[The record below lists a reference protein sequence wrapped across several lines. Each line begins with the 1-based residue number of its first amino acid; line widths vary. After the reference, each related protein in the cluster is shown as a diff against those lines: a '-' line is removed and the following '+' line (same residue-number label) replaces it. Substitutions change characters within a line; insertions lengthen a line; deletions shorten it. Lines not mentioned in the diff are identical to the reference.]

1 MVQMIL
7 ARRTDGWVEL
17 EDTSA
22 GAASNLLRSK
32 FSLRPS
38 TLRAE
43 IRESSTSPVTTAV
56 CHGPAR
62 HRNQFLP
69 QSRPRKDHGIEFCS
83 HKNGERDHVHPHQQ
97 RDGDAER
104 FVYDA
109 VVC

>member
-32 FSLRPS
+32 FSLRLS

-43 IRESSTSPVTTAV
+43 IRESSTSPVATAV
-56 CHGPAR
+56 CQGPAR

-69 QSRPRKDHGIEFCS
+69 QARTRKDHSVEFRS
-83 HKNGERDHVHPHQQ
+83 HQNDE
-97 RDGDAER
+97 
-104 FVYDA
+104 
-109 VVC
+109 